1 MARKTKEEA
10 QETRNKLL
18 DTAEKLFHEKGVS
31 RTSLADI
38 AEAAGM
44 TRGAIY
50 WHFENKVDLF
60 NAMFDR
66 VRLPM
71 EAVIDESQREDVEDP
86 LGEFRKT
93 VGWVFSEIVHNEH
106 FRLVFDI
113 LFHKCEFVAEMGP
126 IMERDREQHAVS
138 LERISGVL
146 RNAERR
152 GQLKPGLNYRL
163 AAVAFHGF
171 ICGLISDWLF
181 ATQAFD
187 LEHDGARLADAFFEG
202 LRVSESLRIQ

>member
-50 WHFENKVDLF
+50 WHFDNKVDLF

-66 VRLPM
+66 VHLPL
-71 EAVIDESQREDVEDP
+71 EAMTSAVYGDEVEDP

-93 VGWVFSEIVHNEH
+93 VGWVFHEVVHNEH

-126 IMERDREQHAVS
+126 ILERDRKQHAIS
-138 LERISGVL
+138 LEQIAGML

-163 AAVAFHGF
+163 SAVAFHGF
-171 ICGLISDWLF
+171 VCGLISDWLF
-181 ATQAFD
+181 APDAFD

-202 LRVSESLRIQ
+202 LRVSEALRGA